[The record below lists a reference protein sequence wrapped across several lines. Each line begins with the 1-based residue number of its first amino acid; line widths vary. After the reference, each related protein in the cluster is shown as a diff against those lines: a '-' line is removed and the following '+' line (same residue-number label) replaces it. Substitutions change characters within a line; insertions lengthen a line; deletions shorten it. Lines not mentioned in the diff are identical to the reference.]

1 MGIAAVPRF
10 QGSNNTTLEHPFFR
24 QTNLEDT
31 LSESPTAAGE
41 VGLQESLR
49 DLLNTERV
57 GFEPTEG
64 FPSNDFESFAF
75 DHSATSPK
83 TRWACDTLRIG
94 QPRAACRYPLG
105 PLAAQAAGKPAGMA
119 PLSQSRLAPS
129 SLRWRRSRAEGVKP
143 SQTPSS
149 RPRCTLGCRQA
160 QSAWRS
166 GNSSQRQ
173 RPSCSWMA
181 RLSIAT
187 GAALSPGLASL

>member
-57 GFEPTEG
+57 GLEPTEG

-75 DHSATSPK
+75 DH
-83 TRWACDTLRIG
+83 
-94 QPRAACRYPLG
+94 
-105 PLAAQAAGKPAGMA
+105 
-119 PLSQSRLAPS
+119 
-129 SLRWRRSRAEGVKP
+129 
-143 SQTPSS
+143 
-149 RPRCTLGCRQA
+149 
-160 QSAWRS
+160 
-166 GNSSQRQ
+166 
-173 RPSCSWMA
+173 
-181 RLSIAT
+181 
-187 GAALSPGLASL
+187 